1 MHTFSELVA
10 WHSWKLA
17 VCCLVSLAKTGIT
30 GCLDYLFGDLVGES
44 SVALSPSIAVPY
56 LPATYVYLALA
67 IYGLFHLRDGTVT
80 HLSQGD
86 AICVLMDLWIQ
97 ESSICGHAYC
107 HFECK
112 IASTYAAQ

>member
-17 VCCLVSLAKTGIT
+17 VCCL
-30 GCLDYLFGDLVGES
+30 CLLQKRGRGVWTTYLEIWSGKS